1 MCESAINRLQKR
13 PPKWQTQCSKLIWSN
28 YLVCNK
34 SESTS
39 LELPPLAPW
48 FLGAGHS
55 QWLVLCPRRVGRG
68 PGCRLHPVHRPLA
81 PHTLRRPDRW
91 QPPRAGVSRASPR
104 IGWPD
109 CVSAVSEFALLPE
122 PPWPLATWAA
132 ARLCLPQTAFGP
144 TCGNFYLPP
153 AKRLSDIQDSH
164 KFQLISRD
172 AGTVS

>member
-1 MCESAINRLQKR
+1 MRMCESAINRLQKR

-28 YLVCNK
+28 YLVCNE

-81 PHTLRRPDRW
+81 PHTVRRPDRW
-91 QPPRAGVSRASPR
+91 QPPPCRCVQGLAPHWGGPTVCQRFQSSRYYPN
-104 IGWPD
+104 
-109 CVSAVSEFALLPE
+109 LLG
-122 PPWPLATWAA
+122 PWPRGQLLGYVFPKPRLAPRVETSIFPLL
-132 ARLCLPQTAFGP
+132 RGFQTFRIL
-144 TCGNFYLPP
+144 TSF
-153 AKRLSDIQDSH
+153 S
-164 KFQLISRD
+164 
-172 AGTVS
+172 